1 MEEEGGELRLDEEKE
16 KGSSDWTRRSD
27 WTKRSWRRGGMIGT
41 GGGEV

>member
-16 KGSSDWTRRSD
+16 KGSPDWTRRSD